1 MAPLFDALLAAP
13 RPRAVF
19 DWLYHNHKVSDALG
33 RMASGGLPLSH
44 GALDSLEPMLGLR
57 AYRHLGN
64 LLMATGAL
72 PVRDSVLAA
81 LERWCDRE
89 LAAIDHPEHAR
100 ILRAYRTIIVCLAT
114 ACLHDEDGL
123 RQADAR
129 VQQGVDGVDRDVG
142 DDDEPGGEDHHPLDH
157 WQVLVGD
164 ALHHRATESGQAEHA
179 LGDDGATED
188 GGDVDAELGDDRGR
202 RAAGPGPP
210 PAARSNPWR
219 GRCGCSPRRGSR
231 AASCAS
237 SGSTPPR

>member
-1 MAPLFDALLAAP
+1 MLGLRAYRHLGNLLMATGALPVRDSVLAALE
-13 RPRAVF
+13 RWCDRELA
-19 DWLYHNHKVSDALG
+19 ALG

-72 PVRDSVLAA
+72 PDRDSVLAA

-164 ALHHRATESGQAEHA
+164 ALHHRASESGRAENA
-179 LGDDGATED
+179 PGAD
-188 GGDVDAELGDDRGR
+188 
-202 RAAGPGPP
+202 
-210 PAARSNPWR
+210 
-219 GRCGCSPRRGSR
+219 
-231 AASCAS
+231 
-237 SGSTPPR
+237 